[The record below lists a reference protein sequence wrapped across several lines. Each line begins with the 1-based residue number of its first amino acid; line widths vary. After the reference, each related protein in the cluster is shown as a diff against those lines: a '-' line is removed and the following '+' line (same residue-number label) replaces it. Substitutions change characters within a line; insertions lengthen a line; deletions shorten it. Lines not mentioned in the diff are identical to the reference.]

1 MTKSQNREDLAEI
14 KDDEIQNM
22 EELIKE
28 LMAKDYKKLV
38 ERSPIK
44 HEPYLDLIQDSKQP
58 IDLFNNSQ
66 YLETSSRENKRAAL
80 IRND

>member
-1 MTKSQNREDLAEI
+1 
-14 KDDEIQNM
+14 M

-44 HEPYLDLIQDSKQP
+44 HEPYLDLIQDSK
-58 IDLFNNSQ
+58 
-66 YLETSSRENKRAAL
+66 
-80 IRND
+80 